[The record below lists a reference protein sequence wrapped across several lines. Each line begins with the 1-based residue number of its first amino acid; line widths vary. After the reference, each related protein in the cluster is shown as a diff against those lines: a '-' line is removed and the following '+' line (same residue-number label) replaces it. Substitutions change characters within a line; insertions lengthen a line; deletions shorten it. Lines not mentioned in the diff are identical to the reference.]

1 MVNIYINPTWL
12 LKVLFKMLKTKRL
25 EYLFIVYSFNVC
37 ETILFKLI
45 LYVLNNRQQTI
56 NFSNADIEFS
66 ITIIC

>member
-56 NFSNADIEFS
+56 NFSNADI
-66 ITIIC
+66 